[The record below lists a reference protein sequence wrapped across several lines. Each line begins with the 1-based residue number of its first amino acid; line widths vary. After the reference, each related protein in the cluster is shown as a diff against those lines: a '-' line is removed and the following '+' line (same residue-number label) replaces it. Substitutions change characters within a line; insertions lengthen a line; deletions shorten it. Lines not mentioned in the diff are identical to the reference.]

1 MANQISVTV
10 VNVGGNPFSV
20 PLSQSFLTSN
30 ILIQAATVDSSP
42 TAQSMITY
50 YSSPFVTQIYYVE
63 ESVSELVTAAN
74 TDGTS
79 QVALTCYSIN
89 GYPQGIPIDISVPAI
104 GISTQTV
111 SDSPIITIVRFMK
124 NSFGVSESEAAIVA
138 AANAGGGGGGDVSS
152 VFGRT
157 GAVTAEAG
165 DYIFSQI
172 GSTPTTLSGYGITDG
187 VSTGGSYSNPSWITG
202 LAWSKISSTPTTL
215 SGYGITDAIV
225 AAGKSGG
232 QTLIGGTGVGDALTL
247 QGTSANGT
255 ATTAAIVAN
264 VGNNGATKALEILN
278 NGAVGIGTGS
288 TATSS
293 YGLTVRQPNDGAADI
308 SVKFMANNGTTYS
321 SLGYAG
327 LTFNGGGT
335 IKTNSGSITIT
346 PNGGNTTFS
355 VGAIITAASTTS
367 APAIRLTQGVAP
379 SSPTDGDMWREDNTN
394 TGWKIRING
403 VTKTVTVA

>member
-1 MANQISVTV
+1 MATDISQFGSKVNITLNSGKSVILDAAQVDLQINGAGTTSINLPTY
-10 VNVGGNPFSV
+10 GPIEI
-20 PLSQSFLTSN
+20 PLSE
-30 ILIQAATVDSSP
+30 ITVEGVAP
-42 TAQSMITY
+42 
-50 YSSPFVTQIYYVE
+50 V
-63 ESVSELVTAAN
+63 SVS
-74 TDGTS
+74 
-79 QVALTCYSIN
+79 ALKSALEAVFPN
-89 GYPQGIPIDISVPAI
+89 GGS
-104 GISTQTV
+104 
-111 SDSPIITIVRFMK
+111 
-124 NSFGVSESEAAIVA
+124 
-138 AANAGGGGGGDVSS
+138 GGAVSS

-264 VGNNGATKALEILN
+264 VGNNGATKAFEILN

-288 TATSS
+288 TANSA
-293 YGLTVRQPNDGAADI
+293 YGLTIRQPNDGAADI
-308 SVKFMANNGTTYS
+308 SAKFMANNGTTYS
-321 SLGYAG
+321 SMGYAG
-327 LTFNGGGT
+327 ITFNGGGT
-335 IKTNSGSITIT
+335 IKTNSGSLTFT
-346 PNGGNTTFS
+346 PNGGNSTFS
-355 VGAIITAASTTS
+355 VGAIITAASTTG
-367 APAIRLTQGVAP
+367 AAAIVLTTGVAP
-379 SSPTDGDMWREDNTN
+379 TGGGLVEGAIWKEDNTN
-394 TGWKIRING
+394 TGVKIRING
-403 VTKTVTVA
+403 VTKTFTLA